1 MFVALTLFGTRP
13 EVIKLAPIIAALERR
28 RGRVRSVVATT
39 SQHQDLL
46 APLIEQ
52 FGLRVD
58 HDLKV
63 AHPGQSPSSVL
74 TRCLD
79 EVTRLIAADRPDVVI
94 VQGDTTTALAGALA
108 AFYARVPVAHV
119 EAGLRTDN
127 LGSPFPEEAHRVL
140 IARVAKWHFAATRA
154 NVRTLQSEGVAAAD
168 IFRVGNPV
176 VDAVDDILDSAEPS
190 AEVQALLEKTRGQ
203 RRILLTTHRRENF
216 GSVMEGHLATLRD
229 FVARHR
235 DVELIFPVHPNPAV
249 RAAVAACL
257 PAGPRIHIVDPM
269 PYADFIHLASRV
281 WLIAS
286 DSGGIQEEAPT
297 LGKPLVVLRD
307 TTERPESVECGVA
320 RLAGH
325 DPARLAE
332 LLDAAYQDTEWVRRA
347 GAVSNPFGDG
357 RSGERI
363 GSALVRLLEGRPLG
377 RGHGKVEDRFAAGER
392 PPPLLTAVRGSPTTS
407 KASPTSGPASP
418 PPASTNRVTVVLP
431 AYNEQR
437 DLPALLPRIR
447 EVLAPLGAYRV
458 LIVDDASTDGTADV
472 AMAFSRTMPISL
484 IRHRRNGGLGA
495 AIRTGLKAAA
505 EYDGIVIT
513 LDADNSQGPE
523 LMPEMIAKIEQ
534 GADVVIASRFRKGS
548 AEVGVP
554 RHRIV
559 LSHGAS
565 WLLRALIGY
574 PGVRDYSCGYRAYRG
589 ETLRRLISTYGD
601 SFLREH
607 GFSCMVE
614 LLINMKRIDAR
625 TVEVPLVLRYDMK
638 EGASKMRIM
647 RTLSRYLVVIW
658 RGQLALKRRDE
669 SANDRELRRAA
680 LGREGRKTLMGIES
694 LEAATVMRPHGA

>member
-13 EVIKLAPIIAALERR
+13 EVIKLAPVIAALERR

-46 APLIEQ
+46 APLIDQ

-79 EVTRLIAADRPDVVI
+79 EVSRLIAAERPDVVI

-108 AFYARVPVAHV
+108 GFYARVPVAHV

-140 IARVAKWHFAATRA
+140 IARVAKWHFAATHA
-154 NVRTLQSEGVAAAD
+154 NVRTLRSEGVAAAD
-168 IFRVGNPV
+168 ILRVGNPI
-176 VDAVDDILDSAEPS
+176 VDAVDGILAGAEPS
-190 AEVQALLEKTRGQ
+190 AEIQALLEKTRGQ

-216 GSVMEGHLATLRD
+216 GPVMEGHLATLRD
-229 FVARHR
+229 FVERHR

-249 RAAVAACL
+249 RAAVASSL

-269 PYADFIHLASRV
+269 GYADFIHLASRV

-297 LGKPLVVLRD
+297 LGRPLVVLRD

-325 DPARLAE
+325 EPGRLAE
-332 LLDAAYQDTEWVRRA
+332 LLDTAYRDTGWVRRA
-347 GAVSNPFGDG
+347 GAASNPFGDG

-363 GSALVRLLEGRPLG
+363 GSAIVRLLEGRPLD
-377 RGHGKVEDRFAAGER
+377 RRHGKVEDRFAVAER
-392 PPPLLTAVRGSPTTS
+392 ALPLLTAIHGSP
-407 KASPTSGPASP
+407 KAGQ
-418 PPASTNRVTVVLP
+418 ASTSMPPVTVVLP
-431 AYNEQR
+431 AYNEER

-447 EVLAPLGAYRV
+447 EVLAPRTEYRV
-458 LIVDDASTDGTADV
+458 LIVDDASTDATADI
-472 AMAFSRTMPISL
+472 AMAFSRTMPVSL
-484 IRHRRNGGLGA
+484 IRHQRNGGLGA

-505 EYDGIVIT
+505 GFDGIVIT

-523 LMPEMIAKIEQ
+523 LMPEMIAKIGQ
-534 GADVVIASRFRKGS
+534 GADVVIASRFRQGS
-548 AEVGVP
+548 AEIGVP
-554 RHRIV
+554 GHRV
-559 LSHGAS
+559 LLSHGAS

-574 PGVRDYSCGYRAYRG
+574 PGVRDYSCGYRAYRS

-601 SFLREH
+601 NFLREH

-625 TVEVPLVLRYDMK
+625 ITEVPLVLRYDLK
-638 EGASKMRIM
+638 EGASKMRIL
-647 RTLSRYLVVIW
+647 RTLWRYLVVIW
-658 RGQLALKRRDE
+658 RGQLRLTRRDE
-669 SANDRELRRAA
+669 SAADRELRRSA
-680 LGREGRKTLMGIES
+680 LGRKGRRTLMGIES
-694 LEAATVMRPHGA
+694 LEAATAMRPHGA

>member
-13 EVIKLAPIIAALERR
+13 EVIKLAPVIAALERR
-28 RGRVRSVVATT
+28 AGRVRSVVATT

-46 APLIEQ
+46 LPLIGQ

-63 AHPGQSPSSVL
+63 ARPGQSPPSVL
-74 TRCLD
+74 TRCID
-79 EVTRLIAADRPDVVI
+79 AVSSLIAAERPDVVI

-127 LGSPFPEEAHRVL
+127 LASPFPEEAHRVL
-140 IARVAKWHFAATRA
+140 IARVAKWHFAATHA
-154 NVRTLQSEGVAAAD
+154 NVRTLRSEGVSAAG
-168 IFRVGNPV
+168 ILMVGNPI
-176 VDAVDDILDSAEPS
+176 VDAVDGILASAEPS
-190 AEVQALLEKTRGQ
+190 AGVLALLEKTRGQ

-216 GSVMEGHLATLRD
+216 GPVMEGHLATLRD
-229 FVARHR
+229 FVGRHR
-235 DVELIFPVHPNPAV
+235 DVDLIFPVHPNPAV
-249 RAAVAACL
+249 RAAVVSCL
-257 PAGPRIHIVDPM
+257 PASPRVHIVDPM

-325 DPARLAE
+325 DPARLRE
-332 LLDAAYQDTEWVRRA
+332 LLDTAYKDTEWVRCA
-347 GAVSNPFGDG
+347 GASSNPFGDG

-363 GSALVRLLEGRPLG
+363 GSAIVRLLEGRPLD
-377 RGHGKVEDRFAAGER
+377 RRHGAVNDRRVTVERR
-392 PPPLLTAVRGSPTTS
+392 PRQSTAVPGSSPGIRATS
-407 KASPTSGPASP
+407 
-418 PPASTNRVTVVLP
+418 VTVVLP
-431 AYNEQR
+431 AYNEER

-447 EVLAPLGAYRV
+447 EALAPFSTYRV
-458 LIVDDASTDGTADV
+458 LIVDDASTDATADI
-472 AMAFSRTMPISL
+472 AMAFARTMPVRL

-505 EYDGIVIT
+505 GFDGIVIT

-523 LMPEMIAKIEQ
+523 LMPEMIARIRE
-534 GADVVIASRFRKGS
+534 GADVVIASRFREGA

-554 RHRIV
+554 RHRV
-559 LSHGAS
+559 ALSHAAS

-589 ETLRRLISTYGD
+589 EALRRLISTYGD
-601 SFLREH
+601 NFLREH

-614 LLINMKRIDAR
+614 LLINLKRIDAR
-625 TVEVPLVLRYDMK
+625 IVEVPLVLRYDLK
-638 EGASKMRIM
+638 EGASKMRIW
-647 RTLSRYLVVIW
+647 RTLSRYLVVVW
-658 RGQLALKRRDE
+658 RGRLALKWHDE
-669 SANDRELRRAA
+669 AAADRELRRAA
-680 LGREGRKTLMGIES
+680 LGLEGRRTLMGIES
-694 LEAATVMRPHGA
+694 LKVATAMRPHGA